1 MQPILVKIIVI
12 ISLISAVFLTHTWRV
27 NKAVDKAVAEQVAI
41 YNNKI
46 KELEIKSLKA
56 ESELK
61 DKVQS
66 IKGEKDAQIKAID
79 RKYNTT
85 IASLLNRPE
94 RSTTSN
100 STSSTCNAESTQG
113 ATGAQLYRNDAE
125 VLIRFAR
132 DAEELKTSLIACYQ
146 QYDAVKDQL
155 DNYRK

>member
-1 MQPILVKIIVI
+1 VQPILVKIII
-12 ISLISAVFLTHTWRV
+12 IVSLISAVFLTHTWRV

-56 ESELK
+56 ESQLK

-66 IKGEKDAQIKAID
+66 IKGEKDAQIKSID
-79 RKYNTT
+79 RKYNSA
-85 IASLLNRPE
+85 IVSLRNRKE
-94 RSTTSN
+94 RSTSTN
-100 STSSTCNAESTQG
+100 STPSACNAESTQG

-132 DAEELKTSLIACYQ
+132 DAEELKTHLNACYQ
-146 QYDAVKDQL
+146 QYDTVKEQL